1 MNVIF
6 YISSAIAVL
15 ATILVITRA
24 NAVHALLY
32 LVVSLLAVAMVFFT
46 LGAPFAAA
54 LEVVVYAGAIVVLL
68 VFVVMM
74 LNQGP
79 VSISQE
85 RAWLRPR
92 IWIGPGILSLILLGE
107 LAYVLVGQPASQT
120 VGQPASRPVS
130 QLGRSDRSDES
141 DMSDGSDSLRPRVSS
156 LKPPDSNLPL
166 PQSPIRNPQSA
177 ISQSP
182 RAVGLALFGPYV
194 IGVELASLLLLAG
207 LVAAFHLGAPDESE
221 NGKGGER

>member
-107 LAYVLVGQPASQT
+107 LAYVLVGQPASQA

-141 DMSDGSDSLRPRVSS
+141 DKSDQSDISDRSDSLKPQASS
-156 LKPPDSNLPL
+156 LKPK
-166 PQSPIRNPQSA
+166 
-177 ISQSP
+177 
-182 RAVGLALFGPYV
+182 AVGLALFGPYV

-207 LVAAFHLGAPDESE
+207 LVAAFHLGKQEDSE
-221 NGKGGER
+221 KEKGGAR